1 MRNAYLYSFCIY
13 ILYIRRTIEGKEFPM
28 RYHTMISVLKVAI
41 TILCQILATL
51 ISAIII
57 KHIL

>member
-1 MRNAYLYSFCIY
+1 MRNAYLYSFCVY

-28 RYHTMISVLKVAI
+28 RYHIMISVLKVII
-41 TILCQILATL
+41 TILCQIIATL
-51 ISAIII
+51 ISTIII

>member
-1 MRNAYLYSFCIY
+1 
-13 ILYIRRTIEGKEFPM
+13 M

-41 TILCQILATL
+41 TIVCQIIATL

-57 KHIL
+57 KYIL

>member
-1 MRNAYLYSFCIY
+1 
-13 ILYIRRTIEGKEFPM
+13 M